1 MERIGIIGGTG
12 LVDFEFKDGPN
23 EEYHM
28 FEKRTDNVMVQT
40 EFGEV
45 PLKCM
50 TINIIG
56 NDDDKELFFLQRHH
70 NGGQANK
77 PPHSINHKA
86 NMAALKEACCDVI
99 ISVCSVG
106 TLEADFP
113 PGKVALADQY
123 IDFSGVAS
131 TYSEEFATFTSV
143 TEPFS
148 TELNKKL
155 ESGLRSSQGFDDS
168 KERMYY
174 TYWLAQGP
182 HFETRAE
189 VDAIGLLGGHM
200 VGMTMAR
207 EVKLANEL
215 NIPYSAICISSNWAA
230 GREPGDRSAELSH
243 QQVSAQANKRLEPV
257 FQTLFN
263 ILKDE

>member
-12 LVDFEFKDGPN
+12 LVNFNFRDGPTGQ
-23 EEYHM
+23 YHM
-28 FEKRTDNVMVQT
+28 SEKRTDNVVVQT
-40 EFGEV
+40 AYGEV

-56 NDDDKELFFLQRHH
+56 NDEDKELFFLQRHH
-70 NGGQANK
+70 NEGQANK

-106 TLEADFP
+106 SLEADFP

-123 IDFSGVAS
+123 IDFTGIAA
-131 TYSEEFATFTSV
+131 TFSEEFATFTSV

-148 TELNKKL
+148 AELNKKL
-155 ESGLRSSQGFDDS
+155 ESELRDCQGFSDS
-168 KERMYY
+168 DERMYY

-207 EVKLANEL
+207 EVK
-215 NIPYSAICISSNWAA
+215 P
-230 GREPGDRSAELSH
+230 
-243 QQVSAQANKRLEPV
+243 VSYTHLRAHDTQR
-257 FQTLFN
+257 
-263 ILKDE
+263 